1 MLVIVIMIYQVSK
14 CWMTFAVT
22 VCFVYTLVAHVDF
35 TGQNLTL
42 PHLYRGCHL
51 SNNRIQESLS

>member
-1 MLVIVIMIYQVSK
+1 
-14 CWMTFAVT
+14 MTFAVT

-42 PHLYRGCHL
+42 PHL
-51 SNNRIQESLS
+51 